1 MEAEAEIRL
10 ELGDGLTELLE
21 RSLKPEAETPATP
34 RAKARI
40 KAVGETLTIFIEA
53 QDTTALRAAVNSY
66 LRWVEGCLSALE
78 GLRQL

>member
-10 ELGDGLTELLE
+10 ELGDELTELLE

-34 RAKARI
+34 RAKAHI
-40 KAVGETLTIFIEA
+40 KAVGRTLTIFIEA